1 LLLFFRKEDPCFK
14 SSGIGRKGGIAGM
27 REYMEIKKTCG
38 SRPHWISPICFFGD
52 KMRLRKKGLLF

>member
-27 REYMEIKKTCG
+27 RGNREIKKHVALDRTG
-38 SRPHWISPICFFGD
+38 YRRSVFSAI
-52 KMRLRKKGLLF
+52 K